1 MTARDHARALLESV
15 ADSHDDLTRAVAGVG
30 WALLTDPYPRRE
42 ADNTAATGHQR
53 PANGPRSAEQ
63 AEGGYL
69 DGGPAG
75 RPTEPFRGCDEF
87 YHRRRV
93 ANCPHCQKLDT
104 KEDH

>member
-53 PANGPRSAEQ
+53 RHVPAVAPPTPDPEPVEGSGSAGAYANGYR
-63 AEGGYL
+63 
-69 DGGPAG
+69 PAPAQH
-75 RPTEPFRGCDEF
+75 PTDRHLLP
-87 YHRRRV
+87 
-93 ANCPHCQKLDT
+93 
-104 KEDH
+104 KEDR